1 MQSEKKST
9 FFGGAAILMVGVIIV
24 KIIGAV
30 YKIPLMNILGEVGY
44 GHFSAAY
51 AVFNVLLTI
60 STAGLPVALSQAVA
74 QATTLGRKNQARKT
88 FRVALLSFVAMGLV
102 GFLVMFLGA
111 EPIAQALKDSGA
123 VLAIRALAPCVF
135 FVCGMAAFRGY
146 YQGHGNMTPTSV
158 SQIIEAA
165 LKLLI
170 GLGLTAYVVGLSFPT
185 EAQRLETGAA
195 AGILGVTIGSG
206 VAFVLLVGW
215 FIRSGRQ
222 SEQGTDTPSSAG
234 TILSQLIRV
243 AVPITVGASASSIVS
258 LIDTGLVLE
267 RLQVGLGMTEEV
279 AVGLYGT
286 YQGCMTLYNLPA
298 AFMIPFT
305 AAVIPAISAACT
317 RQDYD
322 GAGKVAES
330 ALRISALLALPMAI
344 GLSVL
349 AHPIIA
355 LLYPKLDVS
364 VAGPLMAVLGIA
376 SFFVCISLVCSSILQ
391 AHGHV
396 VAPVAATLVGA
407 VVKLAVNYVLVGI
420 PEVNI
425 FGAPVGTLA
434 CFAVVA
440 AADMLLI
447 RRMVPQPPRFI
458 RAFAKPLAAS
468 LLMGGAAWA
477 ACGLATRFVGVKLGC
492 VCGVA
497 VGGLV
502 YLILVVV
509 LKVFSKDD
517 LALMP
522 KGDKIAKIL
531 RIS

>member
-51 AVFNVLLTI
+51 TVFNVLLTI
-60 STAGLPVALSQAVA
+60 ATAGLPVALSQAIA
-74 QATTLGRKNQARKT
+74 QASTLGRRNQARKT
-88 FRVALLSFVAMGLV
+88 FRVALMAFLIMGLA
-102 GFLVMFLGA
+102 GFAVMFFGA
-111 EPIAQALKDSGA
+111 EPIALALKDSGA

-165 LKLLI
+165 LKLII
-170 GLGLTAYVVGLSFPT
+170 GLGLTAYVVGLPFPT

-195 AGILGVTIGSG
+195 AGILGVTVGSG

-215 FIRSGRQ
+215 FLRSGRWVE
-222 SEQGTDTPSSAG
+222 SGADTPGSARSV
-234 TILSQLIRV
+234 LSQLVRV

-298 AFMIPFT
+298 AFMVPFT

-317 RQDYD
+317 RQDHA

-330 ALRISALLALPMAI
+330 ALRISALLALPMAV

-355 LLYPKLDVS
+355 LLYPKLDVA
-364 VAGPLMAVLGIA
+364 VAGPMMAVLGIA
-376 SFFVCISLVCSSILQ
+376 SFFVCISLVGSSILQ
-391 AHGHV
+391 AYGHV
-396 VAPVAATLVGA
+396 VAPVAATFLGA
-407 VVKLAVNYVLVGI
+407 LVKLVVNYVLVGI
-420 PEVNI
+420 PSVNI
-425 FGAPVGTLA
+425 FGAPIGTLC

-440 AADMLLI
+440 VADMLLI
-447 RRMVPQPPRFI
+447 RRLIPQPPRFVKV
-458 RAFAKPLAAS
+458 FAKPLAAS

-477 ACGLATRFVGVKLGC
+477 ACGLVSRIAGAKLGC
-492 VCGVA
+492 LCGIA
-497 VGGLV
+497 AGGLV
-502 YLILVVV
+502 YLVLVVV

-517 LALMP
+517 LSLMP
-522 KGDKIAKIL
+522 KGEKIAKIL

>member
-1 MQSEKKST
+1 MQNEKKST
-9 FFGGAAILMVGVIIV
+9 FFGGAAILMAGVIIV

-30 YKIPLMNILGEVGY
+30 YKIPIMNILGDVGY

-51 AVFNVLLTI
+51 TVFNVLLTI
-60 STAGLPVALSQAVA
+60 ATAGLPVALSQAIA
-74 QATTLGRKNQARKT
+74 QATTLGRSNQAKKT
-88 FRVALLSFVAMGLV
+88 FRVALMAFLIMGLA
-102 GFLVMFLGA
+102 GFLAMFLGA
-111 EPIAQALKDSGA
+111 EPIALALKDTGA
-123 VLAIRALAPCVF
+123 AMAIRALAPCVF

-158 SQIIEAA
+158 SQIIEAF
-165 LKLLI
+165 LKLVV
-170 GLGLTAYVVGLSFPT
+170 GLGLTAYVLTLSFPK
-185 EAQRLETGAA
+185 ESLRLETGAA
-195 AGILGVTIGSG
+195 AAILGVTIGSG

-215 FIRSGRQ
+215 FIRSGRRQ
-222 SEQGTDTPSSAG
+222 EKGTDAPDSGRA
-234 TILSQLIRV
+234 ILAQLVRV

-258 LIDTGLVLE
+258 LIDTGVVLH
-267 RLQVGLGMTEEV
+267 RLQTGLGMTEEV

-298 AFMIPFT
+298 AFMVPFT
-305 AAVIPAISAACT
+305 AAIIPAISAACT
-317 RQDYD
+317 RRDTAE
-322 GAGKVAES
+322 AGRVAES
-330 ALRISALLALPMAI
+330 ALRISALVALPMGV

-376 SFFVCISLVCSSILQ
+376 SFFVCVMLVCSSILQ

-396 VAPVAATLVGA
+396 MAPVIATFIGA
-407 VVKLAVNYVLVGI
+407 LVKLAVNYVLVGI

-425 FGAPVGTLA
+425 FGAPVGSLA

-440 AADMLLI
+440 GIDMLLI
-447 RRMVPQPPRFI
+447 RRLLPDPPRFTK
-458 RAFAKPLAAS
+458 AFAKPLLAS

-477 ACGLATRFVGVKLGC
+477 ACGFISRVAGGKLGC
-492 VCGVA
+492 LCGIA
-497 VGGLV
+497 AGGLV
-502 YLILVVV
+502 YLILVVA
-509 LKVFSKDD
+509 LKVFSKED